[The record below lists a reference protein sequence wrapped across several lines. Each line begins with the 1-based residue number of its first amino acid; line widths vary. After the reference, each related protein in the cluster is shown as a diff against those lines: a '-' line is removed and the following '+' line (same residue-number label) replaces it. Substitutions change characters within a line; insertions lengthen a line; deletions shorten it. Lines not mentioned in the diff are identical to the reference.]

1 MTVLPSKGLYAI
13 TSAAIC
19 VDRTTLLRAVT
30 SAVRGGAA
38 MIQYRDKH
46 NDLPTRE
53 RLATALLG
61 LCREARVPLVLND
74 GPADWLARL
83 GIDGVHLGER
93 DGEIGAVRAAYP
105 SAIVGATCGASLD
118 RAERALSRG
127 ASYLAFGAFHRSRSK
142 PNAPIA
148 PLSLLQEA
156 KSRFAIALCAIGGL
170 TPENSVPL
178 IAAGADYVAAIEG
191 VFGADD
197 IESAA
202 RDYSRLFTD

>member
-1 MTVLPSKGLYAI
+1 MATLANKGLYAI

-19 VDRTTLLRAVT
+19 ADRSTLLRAVT
-30 SAVRGGAA
+30 AAVRGGAV

-46 NDLPTRE
+46 HDLPMRE

-61 LCREARVPLVLND
+61 LCREASVPLVLND

-83 GIDGVHLGER
+83 GIDGVHLGES
-93 DGEIGAVRAAYP
+93 DGEIGAVRAAHP
-105 SAIVGATCGASLD
+105 SAILGATCGSSLE
-118 RAERALSRG
+118 RAERASSRG

-156 KSRFAIALCAIGGL
+156 RSRFALPLCAIGGV
-170 TPENSVPL
+170 TPENAAPL

-191 VFGADD
+191 VFGAVD
-197 IESAA
+197 IEAAA